1 MASALSAVR
10 DVDID
15 AEGTYK
21 YVVIRVSDLEAV
33 AGSADN
39 RKVRTWFW
47 SLSGAIYTSRQHQRA
62 PLCALSLFAA
72 SGAGICVGG
81 VSR

>member
-21 YVVIRVSDLEAV
+21 YVLIRVSDPEAA
-33 AGSADN
+33 AGSADS
-39 RKVRTWFW
+39 RKVRSW
-47 SLSGAIYTSRQHQRA
+47 I
-62 PLCALSLFAA
+62 
-72 SGAGICVGG
+72 
-81 VSR
+81 

>member
-21 YVVIRVSDLEAV
+21 YVLIRVFDPEAA

-39 RKVRTWFW
+39 RKVRTWIG
-47 SLSGAIYTSRQHQRA
+47 SLGGASCTARCRQRA
-62 PLCALSLFAA
+62 QLLTVLLAA